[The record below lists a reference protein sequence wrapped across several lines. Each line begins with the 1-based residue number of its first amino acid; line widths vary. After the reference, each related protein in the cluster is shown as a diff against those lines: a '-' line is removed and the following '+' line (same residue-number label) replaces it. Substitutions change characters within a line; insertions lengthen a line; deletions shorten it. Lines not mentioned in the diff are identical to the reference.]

1 MINHMISNLSLKIHP
16 LCIPQYSHI
25 FPPLKKIEKVS
36 LVFLGQNQAAIHY
49 ALVMEHANL
58 PSLSVLSLHRS
69 ESAALRPCHE
79 QRAIAIQQLQ
89 WSSAF
94 WLSSGK
100 RNRKQQK
107 EEETQP
113 SSRYITFNDFLSSS
127 DRAHSHS
134 SSPTV
139 VNYIH
144 IVISAAA
151 LFLTFEC
158 GRWMPGGL
166 LHSVRCSLQFIAFIK
181 KSEQKPQDISTFLVA
196 LIS

>member
-1 MINHMISNLSLKIHP
+1 MIH
-16 LCIPQYSHI
+16 
-25 FPPLKKIEKVS
+25 V
-36 LVFLGQNQAAIHY
+36 GQAAPY
-49 ALVMEHANL
+49 SLARTSCYTNQTLVRLWLWNKQTYQVCLFFPFTGLNPLPFDPATNNEPLQFNSSNGPLLSDCPLENGTENSKKRKRPNL
-58 PSLSVLSLHRS
+58 P
-69 ESAALRPCHE
+69 P
-79 QRAIAIQQLQ
+79 
-89 WSSAF
+89 
-94 WLSSGK
+94 G
-100 RNRKQQK
+100 
-107 EEETQP
+107 
-113 SSRYITFNDFLSSS
+113 TFNDFLSAS
-127 DRAHSHS
+127 DRAHSHL

-144 IVISAAA
+144 IIISAAA